1 MEVRHIEFSLRND
14 RLVTAC
20 ANDMADPGSA
30 RVWDAKTYQP
40 ISPQMRLRDGVLV
53 ATLSADA
60 NLVATGGE
68 ENTAM
73 VWDVA
78 TGLPLAFP
86 PLEHDTPVIQV
97 AFSRN
102 GRWLASASRDGTVRV
117 WDAQMGVPLTPPLRH
132 PRGVLSLTFVAADRS
147 LAVLTRSEGK
157 DEMWLHELVAP
168 ELDGEELLLTAQL
181 LAAQRLPSLGQKTGS
196 TNDIVRE
203 SWEALRARSGRPGK
217 AAKPP
222 AR

>member
-1 MEVRHIEFSLRND
+1 
-14 RLVTAC
+14 
-20 ANDMADPGSA
+20 MADPGSA

-53 ATLSADA
+53 ATLSADGT
-60 NLVATGGE
+60 LVATGGE

-78 TGLPLAFP
+78 TGLPRPYP
-86 PLEHDTPVIQV
+86 PLEHDTRVTHV

-102 GRWLASASRDGTVRV
+102 GRWLASASYDGVVRV

-132 PRGVLSLTFVAADRS
+132 PLGILSLTFDAGDKS
-147 LAVLTRSEGK
+147 LAVLTRSNGK
-157 DEMWLHELVAP
+157 DETWLHELAGP
-168 ELDGEELLLTAQL
+168 DFDGQKLILTSQL
-181 LAAQRLPSLGQKTGS
+181 LSAQRLPSVEQRTGS

-203 SWEALRARSGRPGK
+203 SWEALRALSGQSNSTSKTAGR
-217 AAKPP
+217 
-222 AR
+222 